1 MLRWVCGRGLR
12 TWSST
17 RQRNIEVAEC
27 AKNFR
32 HGGHKYT
39 RRCGKIGNGHKAKNM
54 WREAVQW
61 GVLVQTEKH
70 GPERKLSS
78 LNSLMIR

>member
-1 MLRWVCGRGLR
+1 MLRWVSGRGLR

-32 HGGHKYT
+32 YGGRKYT
-39 RRCGKIGNGHKAKNM
+39 RRYGKIGNGPVAKNV
-54 WREAVQW
+54 WREAV
-61 GVLVQTEKH
+61 
-70 GPERKLSS
+70 
-78 LNSLMIR
+78 